1 MAMIQHCTASLFRLH
16 LSFVFQFNLRRVLMG
31 GRRKKPETTAY
42 RLLDWD
48 RERGGERTNT
58 LRIARER
65 VEQKHHDDRLALAAA
80 VANHLRVAQVR
91 VASENAVQN
100 NGDRLAAEAAAASPG
115 ASCDIDIVNKD
126 EMWAR
131 VWDARGTVAFRHEGT
146 GEVRADL
153 PDGVHRCF
161 ETF

>member
-1 MAMIQHCTASLFRLH
+1 
-16 LSFVFQFNLRRVLMG
+16 MG
-31 GRRKKPETTAY
+31 GRRKKPETMAY
-42 RLLDWD
+42 RLLKLD
-48 RERGGERTNT
+48 RDRGT
-58 LRIARER
+58 LQRDLRVTRER
-65 VEQKHHDDRLALAAA
+65 VEQKHHDDRLAAA
-80 VANHLRVAQVR
+80 VANQLRVAQAAKAAQNHRDGLAAEAAAATDLR

-126 EMWAR
+126 EMWER

>member
-1 MAMIQHCTASLFRLH
+1 
-16 LSFVFQFNLRRVLMG
+16 MG
-31 GRRKKPETTAY
+31 GRRKKPETMAY
-42 RLLDWD
+42 RLLKLD
-48 RERGGERTNT
+48 RDRGT
-58 LRIARER
+58 LQRDLGVTRER

-80 VANHLRVAQVR
+80 VANQRRVAQAAKAVQNHRDGLAAEAAAATDLRRR
-91 VASENAVQN
+91 VASENAGQN
-100 NGDRLAAEAAAASPG
+100 NSDRLAAEAAAASPG

-126 EMWAR
+126 EMWER

>member
-1 MAMIQHCTASLFRLH
+1 
-16 LSFVFQFNLRRVLMG
+16 MG
-31 GRRKKPETTAY
+31 GRRKKPETMAY
-42 RLLDWD
+42 RLLKLD
-48 RERGGERTNT
+48 RDRGT
-58 LRIARER
+58 LQRDLRVTRER

-80 VANHLRVAQVR
+80 VANQLRVAQAAKAVQNHRDGLAAEAAAATDLR

-126 EMWAR
+126 EMWER

-146 GEVRADL
+146 GEVRAHL

>member
-1 MAMIQHCTASLFRLH
+1 
-16 LSFVFQFNLRRVLMG
+16 MG
-31 GRRKKPETTAY
+31 GRRKKPETMAY
-42 RLLDWD
+42 RLLKLD
-48 RERGGERTNT
+48 RDRGT
-58 LRIARER
+58 LQRDLGVTRER

-80 VANHLRVAQVR
+80 VANQLRVAQAAKAVQNHRDGLAAEAAAATDLRRR
-91 VASENAVQN
+91 VASENAGQN
-100 NGDRLAAEAAAASPG
+100 NSDRLAAEAAAASPG

-126 EMWAR
+126 EMWER

-146 GEVRADL
+146 GEVRAHL

>member
-126 EMWAR
+126 EMWER

>member
-1 MAMIQHCTASLFRLH
+1 
-16 LSFVFQFNLRRVLMG
+16 MG
-31 GRRKKPETTAY
+31 GRRKKPETMAY
-42 RLLDWD
+42 RLLKAD
-48 RERGGERTNT
+48 RDRGT
-58 LRIARER
+58 LQRDLRVTRER
-65 VEQKHHDDRLALAAA
+65 VEQKHHDDRLAAA
-80 VANHLRVAQVR
+80 VANQLRVAQAAKAVQNHRDGLAAEAAAATDLRRR
-91 VASENAVQN
+91 VASENAGQN

-126 EMWAR
+126 EMWER

-146 GEVRADL
+146 GEVRAHL

>member
-1 MAMIQHCTASLFRLH
+1 
-16 LSFVFQFNLRRVLMG
+16 MG

-126 EMWAR
+126 EMWER

-146 GEVRADL
+146 GEVRAHL

>member
-1 MAMIQHCTASLFRLH
+1 
-16 LSFVFQFNLRRVLMG
+16 MG
-31 GRRKKPETTAY
+31 GRRKKPETMAY
-42 RLLDWD
+42 RLLKLD
-48 RERGGERTNT
+48 RDRGT
-58 LRIARER
+58 LQRDLRVTRER

-126 EMWAR
+126 EMWKR

-146 GEVRADL
+146 GEVRAHL

>member
-1 MAMIQHCTASLFRLH
+1 
-16 LSFVFQFNLRRVLMG
+16 MG
-31 GRRKKPETTAY
+31 GRRKKPETMAY
-42 RLLDWD
+42 RLLKSD
-48 RERGGERTNT
+48 RDRGT
-58 LRIARER
+58 LQRDLRVTRER
-65 VEQKHHDDRLALAAA
+65 VEQKHHDDRLAAA
-80 VANHLRVAQVR
+80 VANQLRVAQAAKAVQNHRDGLAAEAAAATDLR

-126 EMWAR
+126 EMWER

-146 GEVRADL
+146 GEVRAHL

>member
-1 MAMIQHCTASLFRLH
+1 
-16 LSFVFQFNLRRVLMG
+16 MG
-31 GRRKKPETTAY
+31 GRRKKPETMAY
-42 RLLDWD
+42 RLLKLD
-48 RERGGERTNT
+48 RDRGT
-58 LRIARER
+58 LQRDLGVTRER

-80 VANHLRVAQVR
+80 VANQLRVAQAAKAVQNHRDGLAAEAAAATDLR

-126 EMWAR
+126 EMWER

>member
-1 MAMIQHCTASLFRLH
+1 
-16 LSFVFQFNLRRVLMG
+16 MG
-31 GRRKKPETTAY
+31 GRRKKPETMAY
-42 RLLDWD
+42 RLLKLD
-48 RERGGERTNT
+48 RDRGT
-58 LRIARER
+58 LQRDLRVTRER

-80 VANHLRVAQVR
+80 VANQLRVAQAAKAVQNHRDGLAAEAAAATDLR
-91 VASENAVQN
+91 VASENAGQN

-126 EMWAR
+126 EMWER

-146 GEVRADL
+146 GEVRAHL

>member
-1 MAMIQHCTASLFRLH
+1 
-16 LSFVFQFNLRRVLMG
+16 MG
-31 GRRKKPETTAY
+31 GRRKKPETMAY
-42 RLLDWD
+42 RLLLAD
-48 RERGGERTNT
+48 RDRGT
-58 LRIARER
+58 LQRDLGVTRER
-65 VEQKHHDDRLALAAA
+65 VEQKHHDDRLAFAAA
-80 VANHLRVAQVR
+80 VANHLRVAQAAKAVQNHRDGLAAEAAAATDLR
-91 VASENAVQN
+91 VASENAGQN

-126 EMWAR
+126 EMWER

>member
-1 MAMIQHCTASLFRLH
+1 
-16 LSFVFQFNLRRVLMG
+16 MG
-31 GRRKKPETTAY
+31 GRRKKPETMAR
-42 RLLDWD
+42 RLLLAD
-48 RERGGERTNT
+48 RDSGT
-58 LRIARER
+58 LQRDLGVTRER
-65 VEQKHHDDRLALAAA
+65 VEQKHHDDRLAFAAA
-80 VANHLRVAQVR
+80 VANHLRVAQAAKAAQNHRDGLAAEAAAATDLR
-91 VASENAVQN
+91 VASENAGQN

-126 EMWAR
+126 EMWER

-161 ETF
+161 ETL